1 MYTMAHFLFHQVGG
15 CVIFQ
20 IYPIMFCFTWSVG
33 VWFVICIPWNIFRF
47 TRSEGVRCVRHILWN
62 TLFHQIRTCIP
73 LNIFCSTRS
82 AGIIC
87 QTFPTM
93 RSAGV
98 WFVRW
103 MPWGIFGF
111 SRSGGVWFVKC
122 VPLIS
127 FIARSGY
134 VWFARC
140 IPWIIF
146 CFTRLTSMWFVSHI
160 SWNIFCLPGWQMCG
174 LSDIYPMYCFLFHQV
189 GGRALASPLP
199 GWSCFSSCPPWFSAS
214 SSCLQRMEKC
224 HLYKA
229 FWEWHLARSHSECER
244 CPEINRQ
251 GHPSDPDL
259 LWGFLLTE
267 TLQWKKVLFW

>member
-1 MYTMAHFLFHQVGG
+1 MCDLPGVSHELFSASPGWQVCDLSAVSHGIFSVYQVGR
-15 CVIFQ
+15 CVVCQ
-20 IYPIMFCFTWSVG
+20 IYIPCIVFCFT
-33 VWFVICIPWNIFRF
+33 
-47 TRSEGVRCVRHILWN
+47 
-62 TLFHQIRTCIP
+62 
-73 LNIFCSTRS
+73 RS
-82 AGIIC
+82 AD
-87 QTFPTM
+87 
-93 RSAGV
+93 V
-98 WFVRW
+98 WFVR
-103 MPWGIFGF
+103 
-111 SRSGGVWFVKC
+111 
-122 VPLIS
+122 
-127 FIARSGY
+127 Y
-134 VWFARC
+134 VC
-140 IPWIIF
+140 
-146 CFTRLTSMWFVSHI
+146 
-160 SWNIFCLPGWQMCG
+160 
-174 LSDIYPMYCFLFHQV
+174 PMYCFLFHQV